1 MSSSDKQPHLEI
13 ASASG
18 GKLKRAPLHQRV
30 EFISRLQGVLLTD
43 EDVAEHEKIG
53 LIPLPDEHVPSLES
67 LSATLFEDLGTVDMR
82 KRGDKEKEAGVIFQG
97 GVKVEGATVHY
108 AQKATS
114 GKGSGQQHGELMD
127 WKQGDYRVVGQRYRR
142 NIDGN
147 MVEGYFSLRSGGS
160 VTMDEINQGETEAS
174 MLGKQ
179 VEGKKGN
186 GYNWRKSTVG

>member
-1 MSSSDKQPHLEI
+1 M
-13 ASASG
+13 
-18 GKLKRAPLHQRV
+18 
-30 EFISRLQGVLLTD
+30 
-43 EDVAEHEKIG
+43 
-53 LIPLPDEHVPSLES
+53 
-67 LSATLFEDLGTVDMR
+67 
-82 KRGDKEKEAGVIFQG
+82 
-97 GVKVEGATVHY
+97 
-108 AQKATS
+108 
-114 GKGSGQQHGELMD
+114 QHGELMD